1 MNAGRLTRL
10 LGLRPG
16 EVRPAGLAIAMSFVV
31 SAGLMIGQSAIEAL
45 FFARYGVEKL
55 PVMYLVLG
63 ATMFLT
69 TIGFGVLLSSLG
81 RGRAC
86 LVVPIAIAALAAA
99 GRIGLAA
106 DLAWI
111 TQALWL
117 LQGAGYFLLGLSVW
131 GLAGIVTDTRQ
142 AKRFFP
148 LIGAGGVLGYVIGG
162 LATKPLASW
171 FGTPNLL
178 LVWIATL
185 IATSALGAV
194 LLSGHDRPDAERVG
208 RDRGAHPIEEL
219 RQGLLYVRRS
229 PLLRWLALASILF
242 SLLFFSL
249 YLPFSRAATLRYPQ
263 PDDLAGF
270 FGLFFGLSTG
280 VAFLI
285 SMFLTNRL
293 LSWFGVPT
301 VMLVLPVLYAVA
313 FGTLTIDASFA
324 ALAIFRFAQV
334 AWLQGGASS
343 SWEAVINTVPPDRRD
358 RTRAFLYGGPTQV
371 GTVLAGVVALVGERA
386 FSPAVLYGI
395 GFVAAVL
402 AIAAMLG
409 VRRAYPQEL
418 VRALREGRPSVFGAD
433 PETPAEPFGLV
444 RSDASAVGIA
454 IATLDDADPQT
465 RRVAAVVLGE
475 LDPSATRDP
484 LVAVLEDPDPEVRA
498 AAVGSLAAGGH
509 ASALAEILRR
519 SGDPDPV
526 VRRATI
532 DAIVE
537 IAGDDQTVS
546 DALVRLSNDPDP
558 SVRAEAAAE
567 LVELTGEEAGVAT
580 LAELADDG
588 DADVRA
594 TAQRAMHRT
603 HDARLHDAAMA
614 GLGDADPR
622 VRAAAAGAFASVAP
636 DEAVEVLLPMLTDAD
651 ATVRDSAAAAL
662 ARLPSSDRST
672 EVERFTAAR
681 VAEAVD
687 RHRLGVAIDV
697 DGDERLELLRDSLL
711 ARSERDARAGLRA
724 ASLLG
729 GGVAMTVAIENLSVS
744 DRAQRANALEV
755 IESVAR
761 RDLVRPLIS
770 MWDSDPGR
778 QARERPPLDGLR
790 EDPDDWIRACAEFA
804 TAPTGGTMTETLP
817 TLSTMER
824 VLFLRK
830 VPLFS
835 ELPPPDLQPI
845 AAIAEEHV
853 FDEGDTIARQ
863 GDVGDEM
870 HIIVSGEVSVTVR
883 EGDDQRVVAVR
894 SEGDVVGEMAIVTN
908 EPRMADLVARG
919 PVRLLSI
926 DRRRFESIVR
936 ERPETALGVIRM
948 LSRRL
953 AEAPQAGEA
962 GTGTTAAPTS

>member
-1 MNAGRLTRL
+1 
-10 LGLRPG
+10 
-16 EVRPAGLAIAMSFVV
+16 
-31 SAGLMIGQSAIEAL
+31 
-45 FFARYGVEKL
+45 
-55 PVMYLVLG
+55 
-63 ATMFLT
+63 
-69 TIGFGVLLSSLG
+69 
-81 RGRAC
+81 
-86 LVVPIAIAALAAA
+86 
-99 GRIGLAA
+99 
-106 DLAWI
+106 
-111 TQALWL
+111 
-117 LQGAGYFLLGLSVW
+117 
-131 GLAGIVTDTRQ
+131 
-142 AKRFFP
+142 
-148 LIGAGGVLGYVIGG
+148 
-162 LATKPLASW
+162 
-171 FGTPNLL
+171 
-178 LVWIATL
+178 
-185 IATSALGAV
+185 
-194 LLSGHDRPDAERVG
+194 
-208 RDRGAHPIEEL
+208 
-219 RQGLLYVRRS
+219 
-229 PLLRWLALASILF
+229 
-242 SLLFFSL
+242 
-249 YLPFSRAATLRYPQ
+249 
-263 PDDLAGF
+263 
-270 FGLFFGLSTG
+270 
-280 VAFLI
+280 
-285 SMFLTNRL
+285 
-293 LSWFGVPT
+293 
-301 VMLVLPVLYAVA
+301 
-313 FGTLTIDASFA
+313 
-324 ALAIFRFAQV
+324 
-334 AWLQGGASS
+334 
-343 SWEAVINTVPPDRRD
+343 
-358 RTRAFLYGGPTQV
+358 
-371 GTVLAGVVALVGERA
+371 VVALLGERA
-386 FSPAVLYGI
+386 FSPTVLYGI
-395 GFVAAVL
+395 GLVAAIL

-409 VRRAYPQEL
+409 VRRAYPREL

-433 PETPAEPFGLV
+433 TETPVEPFGLV

-454 IATLDDADPQT
+454 IAALDDADPQT

-484 LVAVLEDPDPEVRA
+484 LVAALEDPDPEVRA
-498 AAVGSLAAGGH
+498 AAVGSLAAGGD
-509 ASALAEILRR
+509 ASALPEILGR
-519 SGDPDPV
+519 SEDPDPA

-532 DAIVE
+532 HAIVE
-537 IAGDDQTVS
+537 IAGDDQSAS
-546 DALVRLSNDPDP
+546 DALVRLSHDPDP

-567 LVELTGEEAGVAT
+567 LVELTGDAEAVAT
-580 LAELADDG
+580 LAELAGDG
-588 DADVRA
+588 DADARA
-594 TAQRAMHRT
+594 IAQRAMLRT
-603 HDARLHDAAMA
+603 HDDRLADGART
-614 GLGDADPR
+614 GLADADPR
-622 VRAAAAGAFASVAP
+622 VRAAAAGAFASIAP

-651 ATVRDSAAAAL
+651 TTVRDSAAAAL
-662 ARLPSSDRST
+662 AGLPPSGRST
-672 EVERFTAAR
+672 EVERFAAAR

-953 AEAPQAGEA
+953 AEAPRAGEA